1 RLRRALLVLWC
12 AVGMILLIACVNL
25 ANLLLVR
32 TAAREK
38 EFALRA
44 ALGAGRVRL
53 LRPVLAE
60 SLLLSAAGALLG
72 LGLAWALVA
81 WLVRQGALAL
91 PLLASLRLDASVF
104 AWTLLLAILAALL
117 FGVGPGLRLAG
128 RSLQQA
134 LKDSGPGASAGRRHE
149 TLRAG
154 LVVAEVGLACVLLVG
169 AGLLLRSFLQVLDVD
184 LGFQPGRSASIKM
197 LYDDSAPTDA
207 ARAARRGVIFR
218 AAIERVGD
226 LPGVVSA
233 GIVDY
238 LPLGANRAWGALTPP
253 GVTYSKDQHPPS
265 PLVYVCTP
273 GYIPAM
279 GMRLHGRDF
288 AWSDGPDRPTVI
300 ILNAD
305 AARFYWPGQDAVGKV
320 LMNGGNKL
328 TVIGVVDDVHVSN
341 VEHESAWQVYYAA
354 TQRSPNA
361 AELVVRSRTP
371 AAALGPEVLRA
382 LRALN
387 PAQPVEALTPLGS
400 IVARA
405 ESPRRF
411 FMLLVATFA
420 GMGIFLAALGV
431 YGIIAY
437 GVARR
442 TQEIGIRMALGASRS
457 QVQRAV
463 LTRTLTLVGAGVAAG
478 SVAALGLAQLLQS
491 LLFGTPPT
499 DLVTYAGVVALL
511 LLVAL
516 AAGYWPARRAARV
529 DPM

>member
-32 TAAREK
+32 TAARER

-91 PLLASLRLDASVF
+91 PLLAS
-104 AWTLLLAILAALL
+104 LAALL

-218 AAIERVGD
+218 AAIERVSD

-253 GVTYSKDQHPPS
+253 GVTY
-265 PLVYVCTP
+265 
-273 GYIPAM
+273 
-279 GMRLHGRDF
+279 
-288 AWSDGPDRPTVI
+288 
-300 ILNAD
+300 
-305 AARFYWPGQDAVGKV
+305 
-320 LMNGGNKL
+320 
-328 TVIGVVDDVHVSN
+328 
-341 VEHESAWQVYYAA
+341 
-354 TQRSPNA
+354 
-361 AELVVRSRTP
+361 
-371 AAALGPEVLRA
+371 
-382 LRALN
+382 
-387 PAQPVEALTPLGS
+387 
-400 IVARA
+400 
-405 ESPRRF
+405 
-411 FMLLVATFA
+411 
-420 GMGIFLAALGV
+420 
-431 YGIIAY
+431 
-437 GVARR
+437 
-442 TQEIGIRMALGASRS
+442 
-457 QVQRAV
+457 
-463 LTRTLTLVGAGVAAG
+463 
-478 SVAALGLAQLLQS
+478 
-491 LLFGTPPT
+491 
-499 DLVTYAGVVALL
+499 
-511 LLVAL
+511 
-516 AAGYWPARRAARV
+516 
-529 DPM
+529 